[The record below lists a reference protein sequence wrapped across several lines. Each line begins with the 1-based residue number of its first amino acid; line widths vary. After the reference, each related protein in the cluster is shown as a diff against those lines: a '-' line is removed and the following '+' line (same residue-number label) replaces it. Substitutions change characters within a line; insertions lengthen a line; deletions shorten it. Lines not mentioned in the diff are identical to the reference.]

1 VRRPDEF
8 AYGEACATPRR
19 RSQDGGLSS
28 LETPMDPI
36 ARWHA
41 VVEARDMAALKDL
54 IADEAVF
61 ESPVV
66 HTPQVGKAITV
77 KYLAGA
83 LQVLNNDT
91 FRYVGEWRAEQ
102 SAVLEFA
109 TEIEGIAV
117 NGVDIVSWNEAGK
130 ITHFKV
136 MIRPLKA
143 INLIH
148 QKMAAMLQAGR

>member
-1 VRRPDEF
+1 MTAAAD
-8 AYGEACATPRR
+8 AA
-19 RSQDGGLSS
+19 
-28 LETPMDPI
+28 DPI
-36 ARWHA
+36 ARWHEVVKTKDVA
-41 VVEARDMAALKDL
+41 VMASL
-54 IADEAVF
+54 IAEEATF

-91 FRYVGEWRAEQ
+91 FRYLNEWRAER

-109 TEIEGIAV
+109 CEIDGIAV
-117 NGVDIVSWNEAGK
+117 NGVDLVWWNAAGQ
-130 ITHFKV
+130 ITRFKV

-143 INLIH
+143 INLLH
-148 QKMAAMLQAGR
+148 QKMGELLAKA